1 MNLELEYAIKKDIR
15 NNPLVREVD
24 VQQKREFRRML
35 VMAGLIVAMLL
46 FSAWQHYEVVRGGY
60 EMEKVRT
67 KLAEEESLNRKLRL
81 ERETQRRPQE
91 LEERAERLLQM
102 QLPSER
108 NTLVIERVRSAKP
121 GKTIV
126 AQAR

>member
-15 NNPLVREVD
+15 NNPVVREID

-67 KLAEEESLNRKLRL
+67 RLAEEESLNRKLRL
-81 ERETQRRPQE
+81 ELETQRRPQE

-108 NTLVIERVRSAKP
+108 NTLVIERVRSATP

>member
-15 NNPLVREVD
+15 NNPVVREID

-81 ERETQRRPQE
+81 ELETQRRPQE
-91 LEERAERLLQM
+91 LEERAGRLLQM
-102 QLPSER
+102 QLPSEH
-108 NTLVIERVRSAKP
+108 NTLVIERVRSATP

>member
-35 VMAGLIVAMLL
+35 VMAGLIVTMLL

>member
-35 VMAGLIVAMLL
+35 VMAGLIVTMLL

-81 ERETQRRPQE
+81 ELETQRRPQE

>member
-15 NNPLVREVD
+15 NNPVVREID

-46 FSAWQHYEVVRGGY
+46 FSAWQHFEVVRGGY

-67 KLAEEESLNRKLRL
+67 RLAEEESLNRKLRL
-81 ERETQRRPQE
+81 ELETQRRPQD

-108 NTLVIERVRSAKP
+108 NTLVIERVRSATP

-126 AQAR
+126 AKAR

>member
-15 NNPLVREVD
+15 NNPVVREID

-67 KLAEEESLNRKLRL
+67 KVAEEESLNRKLRL
-81 ERETQRRPQE
+81 ELETQRRPQE
-91 LEERAERLLQM
+91 LEERAERLLHM

-108 NTLVIERVRSAKP
+108 NTLVIERVRSATP

>member
-15 NNPLVREVD
+15 NNPVVREID

-81 ERETQRRPQE
+81 ELETQRRPQE

-108 NTLVIERVRSAKP
+108 NTLVIERVRSATP

>member
-15 NNPLVREVD
+15 NNPVVREID
-24 VQQKREFRRML
+24 LQQKREFRRML

-81 ERETQRRPQE
+81 ELETQRRPQE

-108 NTLVIERVRSAKP
+108 NTLVIERVRSATP

-126 AQAR
+126 AKVR

>member
-15 NNPLVREVD
+15 NNPVVREID
-24 VQQKREFRRML
+24 LEQKREFRRML

-67 KLAEEESLNRKLRL
+67 KLAEDESLNRKLRL
-81 ERETQRRPQE
+81 ELETQRRPQE

-108 NTLVIERVRSAKP
+108 NTLVIERVRSATP

-126 AQAR
+126 AKAR

>member
-15 NNPLVREVD
+15 NNPVVREID

-46 FSAWQHYEVVRGGY
+46 FSAWQHFEVVRGGY
-60 EMEKVRT
+60 EMEKVRMR
-67 KLAEEESLNRKLRL
+67 LAEEESLNRKLRL
-81 ERETQRRPQE
+81 ELETQRRPQD

-102 QLPSER
+102 QLPSEH
-108 NTLVIERVRSAKP
+108 NTLVIERVRSAAP

-126 AQAR
+126 AKAR

>member
-15 NNPLVREVD
+15 NNPVVREID

-81 ERETQRRPQE
+81 ELETQRRPQE

-108 NTLVIERVRSAKP
+108 NTLVIERVRSATP

-126 AQAR
+126 AQVR

>member
-15 NNPLVREVD
+15 NNPVVREID
-24 VQQKREFRRML
+24 LEQKREFRRML

-81 ERETQRRPQE
+81 ELETQRRPQE

-108 NTLVIERVRSAKP
+108 NTLVIERVRSATP

-126 AQAR
+126 ANAR

>member
-15 NNPLVREVD
+15 NNPVVREID

-81 ERETQRRPQE
+81 ELETQRRPQE

-108 NTLVIERVRSAKP
+108 NTLVIERVRSATP

-126 AQAR
+126 AHVR